1 MSSLSEYSNVYN
13 TALLILQKKGF
24 RVWYDKEIK
33 VYCAEKEGWD
43 FMADTPCGLLGV
55 VSIYEFKKPEK
66 DEEYWWRVE
75 GPQIYGN
82 IGDS

>member
-66 DEEYWWRVE
+66 YEEYWWRVE

-82 IGDS
+82 TI